1 MDMRSIHE
9 RDNPRKK
16 KLKPSS
22 HCHSFLPAAADCNQ
36 PPNLEKA
43 APVERIGR
51 GRPTFAA
58 SQRDKILALLKQA
71 GSEGVRRED
80 LIFQHRWT
88 QAGTRI
94 FELEQMGYKIRHESR
109 SGERLVVY
117 VLESEPLELRP
128 LPEGRDWYE
137 A

>member
-1 MDMRSIHE
+1 MHAKR
-9 RDNPRKK
+9 
-16 KLKPSS
+16 
-22 HCHSFLPAAADCNQ
+22 AQ
-36 PPNLEKA
+36 
-43 APVERIGR
+43 R
-51 GRPTFAA
+51 GRPTLAA

-80 LIFQHRWT
+80 LIFQYRWT

-109 SGERLVVY
+109 VGERLVVY
-117 VLESEPLELRP
+117 VLESEPLKLKP

-137 A
+137 AQFGARPSPKKPGDLGPLFARGDTEETHS